1 MDRSKMLRF
10 PWPDS
15 RLSPNSRERHR
26 YLADVRD
33 AARQTGMAVT
43 YDAGLL
49 LPMKG
54 DLEWRLVF
62 CPPDRRI
69 HDDDNLYS
77 AFKSTR
83 DGIFAALET
92 NDARI
97 RRTVIE
103 WGEVEVGGAVYVEI
117 MELKTAEYVEY
128 GLGK

>member
-15 RLSPNSRERHR
+15 RLSPNSRKDRR
-26 YLADVRD
+26 YLTDVRT
-33 AARQTGMAVT
+33 AAHQVGFAITC
-43 YDAGLL
+43 DAGLM

-54 DLEWRLVF
+54 DLCWRLVF
-62 CPPDRRI
+62 CPPDGRHR
-69 HDDDNLYS
+69 DDDNVYAS
-77 AFKSTR
+77 FKSAR